1 MLFHSSQDDYV
12 PVVNTENLYNFLI
25 EKGLPSDNIDLD
37 IEDIGPSGDTPA
49 HKNAASTFGFKALAT
64 MIALMSGDK

>member
-1 MLFHSSQDDYV
+1 MKAQKLFNLGYSQGGQTTMGVLRLVAERY
-12 PVVNTENLYNFLI
+12 P
-25 EKGLPSDNIDLD
+25 D